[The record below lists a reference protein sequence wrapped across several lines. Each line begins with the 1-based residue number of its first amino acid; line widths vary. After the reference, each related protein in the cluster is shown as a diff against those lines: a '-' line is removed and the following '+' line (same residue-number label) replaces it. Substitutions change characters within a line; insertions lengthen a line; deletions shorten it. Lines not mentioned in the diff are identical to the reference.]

1 MRGHLRI
8 KSPLSQL
15 ALFLGVFS
23 FAFILTQIFS
33 VIIFQA
39 NGIKILDIEHIDWK
53 DAHVITVFK
62 VVQALSSVLMFML
75 PAFLYALFTFTGRY
89 GYFLGFR
96 NAEKSNMYML
106 AIVGILLAMPFVFWL
121 GKLNEGIPLP
131 DGLTKLEEQTAQ
143 QMSAFLKIK
152 TSADIVINVFII
164 ALLPAVAEEL
174 CFRGA
179 LQRIL
184 INISRNPWVGII
196 ITAIL
201 FSSLHL
207 QFSGFLPRMFLGI
220 VLGAFYWYS
229 GSIWTSILAHF
240 VNNAV
245 QVIAASYAPQY
256 IDKNPES
263 PMLAAIVSG
272 IVIWA
277 ILWFFQKQST
287 VTYSKVYKTDDI
299 TPTNQFMA

>member
-15 ALFLGVFS
+15 ALFLGLFG
-23 FAFILTQIFS
+23 FAFILTQIIS
-33 VIIFQA
+33 VVIFQA

-62 VVQALSSVLMFML
+62 VVQALSSILMFML

-143 QMSAFLKIK
+143 QMTAFLKVK
-152 TSADIVINVFII
+152 TSADIVLNVFII
-164 ALLPAVAEEL
+164 ALLPALAEEL

-184 INISRNPWVGII
+184 INLSRSPWVGIVV
-196 ITAIL
+196 TAIL

-287 VTYSKVYKTDDI
+287 ITYSKVYETDEL
-299 TPTNQFMA
+299 TSTNQFIA